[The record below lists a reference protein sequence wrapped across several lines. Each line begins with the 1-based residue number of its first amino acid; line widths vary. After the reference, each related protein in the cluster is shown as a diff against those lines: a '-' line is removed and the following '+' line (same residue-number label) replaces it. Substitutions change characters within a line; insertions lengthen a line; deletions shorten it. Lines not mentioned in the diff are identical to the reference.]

1 MSISFTLLAINGYLL
16 TVFLVY
22 RHVTEAPG
30 ASRLS
35 TISSI
40 VWVITL
46 LIHGLS
52 LGDSLLTPHGL
63 DLSLYH
69 ALSLVAWMVAALL
82 FATTV
87 RQPLESLSL
96 PLLPLVTLA
105 LTAGLTTPALHAQ
118 IISGEQGLQ
127 WHILG
132 SLLAFSMFS
141 LAATQAI
148 ILAYQD
154 HQIRNHKLKGWVQH
168 LPPLQH
174 MESFLF
180 QLIGMGFVLLS
191 ASLVTG
197 WFFIDDFFEQQLVH
211 KTTLSLI
218 AWVLFAVLLAGR
230 WISGWRGH
238 VVVNWTI
245 GGFTLLIL
253 AYFGSKL
260 VLEIILKPI
269 A

>member
-1 MSISFTLLAINGYLL
+1 MSIPFTILAINGYLL

-22 RHVTEAPG
+22 RHITQSPG

-35 TISSI
+35 TVSSI
-40 VWVITL
+40 IWIITL
-46 LIHGLS
+46 LIHGIA
-52 LGDSLLTPHGL
+52 LGNSLLTPDGL

-69 ALSLVAWMVAALL
+69 ALSLVAWMVAILL

-87 RQPLESLSL
+87 RQPLESLAL
-96 PLLPLVTLA
+96 PLLPLITLA
-105 LTAGLTTPALHAQ
+105 LTIGLITPSLHAR
-118 IISGEQGLQ
+118 IITGEQGLQ

-154 HQIRNHKLKGWVQH
+154 HQLRHHRFKGWVQH

-191 ASLVTG
+191 ASLLSG
-197 WFFIDDFFEQQLVH
+197 WFFVDDFFAQKLAH
-211 KTTLSLI
+211 KTILSLL
-218 AWVLFAVLLAGR
+218 AWVLFAILLAGR
-230 WISGWRGH
+230 WIAGWRGRI
-238 VVVNWTI
+238 VINWTL
-245 GGFTLLIL
+245 GGFVLLIL

-260 VLEIILKPI
+260 VLEVILKPTV
-269 A
+269 